1 MILPDNR
8 NKTIMTIEERRKQI
22 QNHISGLRE
31 REACFVAGILHDR
44 GKILL
49 NMSFPGD
56 YARML
61 ALSDLKKNTSYL

>member
-1 MILPDNR
+1 
-8 NKTIMTIEERRKQI
+8 MTIEERRKQI
-22 QNHISGLRE
+22 QNHI
-31 REACFVAGILHDR
+31 ACFVAGILHDR